1 MCVCQLGSDGL
12 SQSTYVDGV
21 RMEEL
26 VEGTVGALHILA
38 RDIHNRVVIRSL
50 NCIPLFVQV
59 CLTVCLSPLCCFSFH
74 STKISLHSLV
84 NSYCIAL
91 VQNTNTEPA

>member
-1 MCVCQLGSDGL
+1 
-12 SQSTYVDGV
+12 
-21 RMEEL
+21 MEEL

-59 CLTVCLSPLCCFSFH
+59 GWTLESRDVQLAKNDFSSVCGSVLQKTAVLS
-74 STKISLHSLV
+74 
-84 NSYCIAL
+84 
-91 VQNTNTEPA
+91 

>member
-1 MCVCQLGSDGL
+1 
-12 SQSTYVDGV
+12 
-21 RMEEL
+21 MEEL

-59 CLTVCLSPLCCFSFH
+59 PNCLFSTNSAVHKQRTSYATMEFFVFDVLVSEEH
-74 STKISLHSLV
+74 SVLLPVLAKV
-84 NSYCIAL
+84 GW
-91 VQNTNTEPA
+91 

>member
-1 MCVCQLGSDGL
+1 
-12 SQSTYVDGV
+12 
-21 RMEEL
+21 MEEL

-59 CLTVCLSPLCCFSFH
+59 VSLAVRVLTSLENLEISVNFVNLENSGNFWSPLLSAP
-74 STKISLHSLV
+74 KM
-84 NSYCIAL
+84 
-91 VQNTNTEPA
+91 

>member
-1 MCVCQLGSDGL
+1 MYVCVCVRQLGSDGL

-59 CLTVCLSPLCCFSFH
+59 RVT
-74 STKISLHSLV
+74 
-84 NSYCIAL
+84 AL
-91 VQNTNTEPA
+91 GL